1 MYVVELVAPNT
12 VNTMPEATLDATAD
26 HGVIRGNTIAGTYA
40 DAQKVLD
47 DLAKLGIAYNDVIEV
62 LEVEGVQKFDDSYTQ
77 LAESVKA
84 QVAAAGA

>member
-1 MYVVELVAPNT
+1 M
-12 VNTMPEATLDATAD
+12 
-26 HGVIRGNTIAGTYA
+26 
-40 DAQKVLD
+40 VLD